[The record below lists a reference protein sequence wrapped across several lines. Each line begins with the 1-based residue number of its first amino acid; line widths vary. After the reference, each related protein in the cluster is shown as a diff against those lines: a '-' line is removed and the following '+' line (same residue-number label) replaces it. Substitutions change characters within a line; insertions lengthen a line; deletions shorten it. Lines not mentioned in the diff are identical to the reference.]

1 MIQKYFPFDKNYLL
15 EKAQLSLEEELVIH
29 LIEHCKSYYLLAN
42 NPLGI
47 LDDTSLKIMEHQ
59 TVYTDR
65 LSEFYRHL
73 CGVYRYKFGNNQLEL
88 LFDGSDH
95 IIKYRSDWRSAF
107 ISWLDDLCEVPQ
119 FIRAVLELTVFYP
132 EDRKADLA
140 ANRMKAY
147 IEQYFGIRLYRYK
160 GIVEMKIA

>member
-1 MIQKYFPFDKNYLL
+1 MVQKYFPFDKNYLL
-15 EKAQLSLEEELVIH
+15 ERAQLSLEQE
-29 LIEHCKSYYLLAN
+29 LIELLIDHCKDYYLQLN

-47 LDDTSLKIMEHQ
+47 MDDTTLQILQHK

-73 CGVYRYKFGNNQLEL
+73 CGVYRYKFGDNQLEL
-88 LFDGSDH
+88 LFDGRDH
-95 IIKYRSDWRSAF
+95 LIKYRQDWHETFLNWMKELSD
-107 ISWLDDLCEVPQ
+107 VPQ

-147 IEQYFGIRLYRYK
+147 IEQFFGLRLYRYK
-160 GIVEMKIA
+160 GIIEMKIA